1 MKKISSAAQRFLV
14 HKKVLSVSLKLLWLT
29 GVVAGTDGSRS
40 GAVLQDAKC
49 HLIV

>member
-1 MKKISSAAQRFLV
+1 MKKKISSAAQRFVV
-14 HKKVLSVSLKLLWLT
+14 HLKLLWLT